1 VVAQD
6 AAEMDDLKVGAVV
19 RAVRRRRNL
28 RQRDVAAL
36 AGVSQWA
43 VSMVERGQLDRL
55 PVRTIRRIASALEIR
70 MPFEPKWRGGELP
83 RLVDARHAALVEQV
97 VARLASCG
105 WEVTVEYTFSR
116 FGEHGSVDVVGW
128 RGADRALLLIE
139 VKAELDDMQNMLSVL
154 DRKVR
159 LVPSLLAAERGW
171 RATVVGV
178 ILVMPDRSTY
188 RDGVA
193 RFQATFAAAFP
204 SRNVEIRRWVSQPGP
219 GPLRGTWFLRPSGS
233 SPLMQ
238 SRGGPR
244 RIRASLGSD
253 TALGP
258 GPTKREPRTERALRP
273 GQYGTDG
280 RTAPFSVATS
290 RRVSP

>member
-1 VVAQD
+1 
-6 AAEMDDLKVGAVV
+6 MDDLKVGTVV

-55 PVRTIRRIASALEIR
+55 PVMTIRRIAWALEIR
-70 MPFEPKWRGGELP
+70 TPFEPKWRGGELP

-97 VARLASCG
+97 VLRLASCG
-105 WEVTVEYTFSR
+105 WEIAVEHTFSR
-116 FGEHGSVDVVGW
+116 FGEHGSVDVIGW
-128 RGADRALLLIE
+128 RVAERALLLVE

-159 LVPSLLAAERGW
+159 LVPPLLAADRGW
-171 RATVVGV
+171 RAAVIGV

-193 RFQATFAAAFP
+193 RFQATFAAALP
-204 SRNVEIRRWVSQPGP
+204 SRNVEIRRWVARPGP
-219 GPLRGTWFLRPSGS
+219 NPLRGTWFLPLSGS
-233 SPLMQ
+233 STHME

-244 RIRASLGSD
+244 RVRTSSRSD
-253 TALGP
+253 AAPGP
-258 GPTKREPRTERALRP
+258 GPTKREPRTDRNARP
-273 GQYGTDG
+273 ILSELEGHPVPQ
-280 RTAPFSVATS
+280 SVATS